1 MKRTLTILILITL
14 FIPVIS
20 FSQTTVNVYARVT
33 AISGNTLTVSNT
45 TGSFTTGQAI
55 VMQMQDSTIGTNTG
69 NNTGFGN
76 LGSIQSA
83 GIFEVVTI
91 TAATSTSI
99 TLSGSLVKTYHVNN
113 NSRVQIISYPTFGG
127 GGNYTLSS
135 AVTAAAWNG
144 NTGGV
149 VAFRVNGTLTI
160 NNNITVNGQGFR
172 GGAAGTNA
180 PGDFACDPNTYFDNA
195 GSVSTTYYGYKG
207 EGIYNSNGAYT
218 VARGKLLNGGG
229 GGNLNNGGGGGGG
242 NLTAGGTGGQ
252 GWTCTAA
259 TTGGG
264 IGGIDLSTYI
274 SSSRFFPG
282 GGGGGGQQNNNV
294 GSAGGNGGGII
305 MIKAN
310 VIKTASGCNSGA
322 GSVSISAAGQQSAN
336 SGNDGAG
343 GGGAG
348 GTILLDAPSY
358 NINNGCPINM
368 NASGGNG
375 GTVNDAGAHG
385 GGAGGGKGA
394 VIFAGIVGIPA
405 NINVTDT
412 AGTGGGNANTS
423 GAATAGGG
431 ATVSGSGNTT
441 GVIYTP
447 SSALPVQLISFTAAA
462 DKNNALLQWKTSE
475 ETGFA
480 YYQVERSLDNAVSY
494 SAVGKVQA
502 TGNNSSYHYT
512 DNLGAVN
519 ATGSVYYRLKM
530 VDKNGDFKYSDVRV
544 ISFTQQD
551 KNMVRAFPN
560 PAIATV
566 NIYMG
571 NTNTAEKFTAGIHDM
586 QGRMVK
592 YFSSVAVQQDKTI
605 TLSLNGIAAGQ
616 YIVTINGN
624 MIQQHAV
631 ITKQ

>member
-1 MKRTLTILILITL
+1 MKRIKTILNLIILLTPL
-14 FIPVIS
+14 AS
-20 FSQTTVNVYARVT
+20 FSQATVNIYARVT
-33 AISGNTLTVSNT
+33 AISGNNLTVSNA
-45 TGSFTTGQAI
+45 TGSFTTGDAI
-55 VMQMQDSTIGTNTG
+55 IMQMQDSTIGTNTG
-69 NNTGFGN
+69 NNAGFGN

-99 TLSGSLVKTYHVNN
+99 TLSGILTKTYHLGN

-135 AVTAAAWNG
+135 AVMAAAWNG

-149 VAFRVNGTLTI
+149 IAFKVNGTLTI
-160 NNNITVNGQGFR
+160 NSNIAVDGQGFR
-172 GGAAGTNA
+172 GGAAGANA

-195 GSVSTTYYGYKG
+195 GGVSTTYYGYKG
-207 EGIYNSNGAYT
+207 EGIFNTNGSYT

-242 NLTAGGTGGQ
+242 NLSGGGTGGQ

-264 IGGIDLSTYI
+264 IGG
-274 SSSRFFPG
+274 
-282 GGGGGGQQNNNV
+282 QQNNNV
-294 GSAGGNGGGII
+294 GSTGGNGGGII

-310 VIKTASGCNSGA
+310 AIQTNANCNSGS
-322 GSVSISAAGQQSAN
+322 GKVSISATGKQSNN

-348 GTILLDAPSY
+348 GTILIDAPSY
-358 NINNGCPINM
+358 SISNGCPINI

-375 GTVNDAGAHG
+375 GSVNDPGAHG

-394 VIFAGIVGIPA
+394 VIFAGMVGTPA

-412 AGTGGGNANTS
+412 AGRGGGNANTP
-423 GAATAGGG
+423 GAATAGSG
-431 ATVSGSGNTT
+431 ATASNNGNPS

-447 SSALPVQLISFTAAA
+447 GSALPVQLISFTATP
-462 DKNNALLQWKTSE
+462 DKNNVLLQWKTAE
-475 ETGFA
+475 ETGFD
-480 YYQVERSLDNAVSY
+480 YYQIERSIDNAVSY
-494 SAVGKVQA
+494 SAVGKVPA
-502 TGNNSSYHYT
+502 TGNNSAYKYT
-512 DNLGAVN
+512 DNLSTVN
-519 ATGSVYYRLKM
+519 AGGSVYYRLKM
-530 VDKNGDFKYSDVRV
+530 VDKNGDFKYSEVRV
-544 ISFTQQD
+544 IAFTNQD
-551 KNMVRAFPN
+551 KNIIKAFPN
-560 PAIATV
+560 PAISTV
-566 NIYMG
+566 YVYTGDVITSNKLS
-571 NTNTAEKFTAGIHDM
+571 ASIHDM

-605 TLSLNGIAAGQ
+605 ALPLSGIAAGQ

-624 MIQQHAV
+624 NIRQHAV